1 MKKLFNFNKKTIVA
15 TCYGVVL
22 FTLFFRYVKVP
33 TGFPEVSIQT
43 AYGIG
48 AFFAALLGPIGGA
61 FVAFMGHTL
70 SDVIQFGPPCWS
82 WVIASG
88 VAMYITGLSSSKI
101 NIHKGEFT
109 IKDVIVFNIYQ
120 VVGNLLAWC
129 LIAPG
134 LDILIYGE
142 NALYAFEQGVWASLP
157 NKVSAGVIG
166 SVVLGV
172 YSRIRAKDKRD

>member
-1 MKKLFNFNKKTIVA
+1 MKKLFDWKPKTIA
-15 TCYGVVL
+15 TTCLGVIL
-22 FTLFFRYVKVP
+22 FALFFRYVKVP

-101 NIHKGEFT
+101 KINKGEFT

-134 LDILIYGE
+134 LDVVMYGE

-157 NKVSAGVIG
+157 NIVSAGVIG
-166 SVVLGV
+166 SVMLGV
-172 YSRIRAKDKRD
+172 HFRIRGR

>member
-1 MKKLFNFNKKTIVA
+1 METKNNCHHLLGRGFICLV
-15 TCYGVVL
+15 
-22 FTLFFRYVKVP
+22 FRYVKVP

-48 AFFAALLGPIGGA
+48 AFFAVLLGPIGGA

-142 NALYAFEQGVWASLP
+142 NALYAFEQGVWATLP
-157 NKVSAGVIG
+157 NIVSAGVIG
-166 SVVLGV
+166 SVLLGV

>member
-1 MKKLFNFNKKTIVA
+1 MKKDWNGNRNRILAVCVGVALFA
-15 TCYGVVL
+15 
-22 FTLFFRYVKVP
+22 LFFRYVKVP

-48 AFFAALLGPIGGA
+48 AFFAALLGPVAGA
-61 FVAFMGHTL
+61 FVAFVGHAL

-101 NIHKGEFT
+101 KIHKGEFT

-134 LDILIYGE
+134 LDVLMYGE
-142 NALYAFEQGVWASLP
+142 DVFYAFEQGVWATLP
-157 NKVSAGVIG
+157 NMVSAGVIG
-166 SVVLGV
+166 SVLLGMV
-172 YSRIRAKDKRD
+172 KSRNCAKCI

>member
-1 MKKLFNFNKKTIVA
+1 MKKLWNGNRKTILT
-15 TCYGVVL
+15 TCLGVVL
-22 FTLFFRYVKVP
+22 FALFFRYVKVP

-48 AFFAALLGPIGGA
+48 AFFAALLGPIAGA
-61 FVAFMGHTL
+61 FVAFTGHAL

-109 IKDVIVFNIYQ
+109 IKDVIVFQIYQ
-120 VVGNLLAWC
+120 VVGNLL
-129 LIAPG
+129 
-134 LDILIYGE
+134 
-142 NALYAFEQGVWASLP
+142 V
-157 NKVSAGVIG
+157 
-166 SVVLGV
+166 
-172 YSRIRAKDKRD
+172 RI

>member
-1 MKKLFNFNKKTIVA
+1 MKKVWNGNRNRILAV
-15 TCYGVVL
+15 CMGVVL
-22 FTLFFRYVKVP
+22 FALFFRYVKVP

-48 AFFAALLGPIGGA
+48 AFFAVLLGPVAGA
-61 FVAFMGHTL
+61 FVAFVGHAL

-88 VAMYITGLSSSKI
+88 IAMYITGLSSSKLKI
-101 NIHKGEFT
+101 RKGEFT
-109 IKDVIVFNIYQ
+109 MKDAIVFNIYQ

-134 LDILIYGE
+134 LDVLMYGE
-142 NALYAFEQGVWASLP
+142 NALYAFEQGVWATLP
-157 NKVSAGVIG
+157 NMVSAGVIG
-166 SVVLGV
+166 SVLVGM
-172 YSRIRAKDKRD
+172 YSWRGGEHVR